1 MHKKLHYFLIMAVI
15 VSMAIPVALAAPKT
29 NSTRIKDG
37 EITYSAGHYLEGE
50 RLTIGFDIFGYNY
63 QAHLFKGSYAN
74 VYLGRDGLP
83 PYTGD
88 AEAYLAEHPE
98 AAEKWYWSARDTNL
112 VMKWN
117 DAWLSNMDQDD
128 DGALD
133 LYYGYDSYIG
143 SGAWLTNH
151 MTGVNEDG
159 THWTYFTKIVAVP
172 EDAVLDGDLW
182 YTADG
187 TEIGPEIWGAFA
199 TIMEVSND
207 PALDEHGVLYLS
219 PFSAGFGAYAP

>member
-1 MHKKLHYFLIMAVI
+1 MHKKLHSFLIMAVI

-37 EITYSAGHYLEGE
+37 ELTYSTGHYLEGE
-50 RLTIGFDIFGYNY
+50 PLTLGFDIFGYNY

-74 VYLGRDGLP
+74 AYLGRDGLP

-88 AEAYLAEHPE
+88 SEAYLAEHPE
-98 AAEKWYWSARDTNL
+98 AEGKWYWSARDTNL
-112 VMKWN
+112 IMKWN

-133 LYYGYDSYIG
+133 RYYGFESYIG

-151 MTGVNEDG
+151 MTGVNDDG

-172 EDAVLDGDLW
+172 DDDICL
-182 YTADG
+182 T
-187 TEIGPEIWGAFA
+187 TE
-199 TIMEVSND
+199 VD
-207 PALDEHGVLYLS
+207 
-219 PFSAGFGAYAP
+219 